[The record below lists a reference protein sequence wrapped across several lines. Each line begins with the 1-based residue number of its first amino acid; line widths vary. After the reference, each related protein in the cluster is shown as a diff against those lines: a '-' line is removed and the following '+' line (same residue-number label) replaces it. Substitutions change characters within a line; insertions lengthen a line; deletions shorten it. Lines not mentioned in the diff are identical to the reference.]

1 MQITILKI
9 LEKDGGNKKNETSSS
24 VNIIQWLEPELNYKH
39 FWAV

>member
-9 LEKDGGNKKNETSSS
+9 LEKDEGNKKNETSSS